1 MHVIFADKEKGCTG
15 IKNQCSPSITGQIP
29 LVGST
34 FSTDTNIIG
43 RNCKTFFHSTF
54 YHSYQWTFI
63 QIFHNL
69 SLFLLI

>member
-34 FSTDTNIIG
+34 FSTDIHMVRIG
-43 RNCKTFFHSTF
+43 
-54 YHSYQWTFI
+54 
-63 QIFHNL
+63 
-69 SLFLLI
+69 